1 MQNTVIKNVVFDVG
15 NVIVRWAP
23 LEIVRLTFGNV
34 EQPEELA
41 KKVFMSDIWLDLN
54 RGFLNEIEAKDRY
67 QLELDFT
74 PQDCDRLFYY
84 VKQSLIELY
93 GSVDLLKKVKA
104 AGYGVYALT
113 DNVVEIVD
121 FLKTEYD
128 FWPLFDA
135 ATVSADLGLLKP
147 QPEIY
152 HSLLNSNQLI
162 AEQCVFLDD
171 MPHNVE
177 GAKSVGMHA
186 IQFLS
191 AEQAEDELKALGLRF

>member
-23 LEIVRLTFGNV
+23 LEIVRLTFCNV
-34 EQPEELA
+34 EQPEALA

-54 RGFLNEIEAKDRY
+54 RGFLTENEAKHRY
-67 QLELDFT
+67 QLELDFS

-93 GSVDLLKKVKA
+93 GSVDLIKKVKA

-121 FLKTEYD
+121 FLKAEYD

-191 AEQAEDELKALGLRF
+191 AEQAESELKALGLQF